1 MATLSESNLSD
12 PGMSDWGTLLAALQH
27 PNFDPVAF
35 SIWIFDVRWYALA
48 YISGLL
54 LAWLYCRWMS
64 RLPPQRLKPVD
75 FDDFLLWATLGV
87 VLGGRIGY
95 VLFYKPDYYLQNP
108 LEVFFIWRGG
118 MSFHGGLLGVL
129 AAIGLF
135 ARSRGVSYFTLSDI
149 IGAATPIGLCL
160 GRIANFINGELFGR
174 TTDSTVV
181 PWAMVFPQGGPIA
194 RHPSQLYEALL
205 EGLLLFLV
213 LHVMVR
219 RGALQ
224 RTGLISGAFMI
235 GYGLARIVAEFFRQP
250 DDFLQ
255 FVLPHTT
262 MGQVL
267 SLPMVLIGIAIILW
281 ARKRPA

>member
-12 PGMSDWGTLLAALQH
+12 LGMSDWGTLLAALQH

-48 YISGLL
+48 YITGLI

-224 RTGLISGAFMI
+224 RTGLVSGAFMI

>member
-12 PGMSDWGTLLAALQH
+12 LGTLLAALQH

-48 YISGLL
+48 YITGLI

-64 RLPPQRLKPVD
+64 RLPPQRLKPID

-149 IGAATPIGLCL
+149 VGAATPIGLCL

-224 RTGLISGAFMI
+224 RTGLVSGAFMI
-235 GYGLARIVAEFFRQP
+235 GYGLARIVAELFRQP

>member
-1 MATLSESNLSD
+1 MATSTESAITDL
-12 PGMSDWGTLLAALQH
+12 GTLLLALQH

-48 YISGLL
+48 YISGLI

-64 RLPPQRLKPVD
+64 RLPPQRLKPID

-87 VLGGRIGY
+87 VLGGRLGY

-108 LEVFFIWRGG
+108 MEVFFIWRGG

-149 IGAATPIGLCL
+149 VGAATPIGLCL
-160 GRIANFINGELFGR
+160 GRIANFINGELYGR
-174 TTDSTVV
+174 TTDSAQV
-181 PWAMVFPQGGPIA
+181 PWAMVFPHAGPIA
-194 RHPSQLYEALL
+194 RHPSQIYESLL

-219 RGALQ
+219 KGALE
-224 RTGLISGAFMI
+224 RTGLLSGAFMI
-235 GYGLARIVAEFFRQP
+235 GYGLARSLAEFFREP
-250 DDFLQ
+250 DEFLS
-255 FVLPHTT
+255 FVLPGIT

-267 SLPMVLIGIAIILW
+267 SFPMVLIGIALTVW
-281 ARKRPA
+281 ALRRKA

>member
-48 YISGLL
+48 YITGLI

-224 RTGLISGAFMI
+224 RTGLVSGAFMI

-267 SLPMVLIGIAIILW
+267 SLPMVLIGVAIILW
-281 ARKRPA
+281 ARKHPA

>member
-12 PGMSDWGTLLAALQH
+12 LGMSDWGTLLAALQH

-48 YISGLL
+48 YITGLI

>member
-12 PGMSDWGTLLAALQH
+12 LGMSDWGTLLAALQH

-48 YISGLL
+48 YITGLI

-224 RTGLISGAFMI
+224 RTGLVSGAFMI

-267 SLPMVLIGIAIILW
+267 SLPMVLIGVAIILW
-281 ARKRPA
+281 ARKHPA

>member
-12 PGMSDWGTLLAALQH
+12 LGTLLAALQH

-48 YISGLL
+48 DITGLI

-64 RLPPQRLKPVD
+64 RLPPQRLKPID

-149 IGAATPIGLCL
+149 VGAATPIGLCL

-224 RTGLISGAFMI
+224 RTGLVSGAFMI
-235 GYGLARIVAEFFRQP
+235 GYGLARIVAELFRQP

>member
-48 YISGLL
+48 YITGLI

-149 IGAATPIGLCL
+149 VGAATPIGLCL

-224 RTGLISGAFMI
+224 RTGLVSGAFMI